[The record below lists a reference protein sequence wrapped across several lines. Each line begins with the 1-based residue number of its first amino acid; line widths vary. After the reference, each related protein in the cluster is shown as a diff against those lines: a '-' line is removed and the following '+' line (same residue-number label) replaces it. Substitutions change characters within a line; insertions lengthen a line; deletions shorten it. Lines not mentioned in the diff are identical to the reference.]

1 MTCICVW
8 AARLTAPEPQ
18 EPPWTALVESSLEL
32 WAPLYVSG
40 LPGSVCQFPSA
51 LQWAEL
57 YSDSFLVHLRRMRA
71 SSQVCGRKLLADLWS
86 SLCLSCVMMVLWAG
100 VKGTASLELWTGQLS
115 CSEKVLSPHRVSIK
129 LSYLGSKTMVYEKG
143 QSKQGYF
150 SLALRKGPQRGLSYP
165 LPPCG
170 PGKSCREQSAR
181 GQGGSSCRSR
191 QPGSPCRCLPA
202 VWPDFLVSMLT
213 VWFAL
218 CSLSYSTSPLY
229 FLFSFSLSLRC
240 PSSFQG
246 FFLSTVFHVCPPQKN
261 HWINN
266 CFKKKFALLRFFF
279 SISCLSSLFLT
290 PGFSEW
296 IICNSEFALYLR
308 LRRLALEK
316 L

>member
-18 EPPWTALVESSLEL
+18 EPLWTALVESSLEL
-32 WAPLYVSG
+32 WAPLYVSVKHLNTFS

-51 LQWAEL
+51 LQWAEP
-57 YSDSFLVHLRRMRA
+57 YSDSFLVHLRRMCA
-71 SSQVCGRKLLADLWS
+71 SSWVCGRKLLADLWS
-86 SLCLSCVMMVLWAG
+86 SLCLSCVMMVLRTG

-129 LSYLGSKTMVYEKG
+129 LSYLGSKNMVYEKG
-143 QSKQGYF
+143 QTKQGYF

-181 GQGGSSCRSR
+181 GRGGSSCRSR
-191 QPGSPCRCLPA
+191 QPGGRWACRCLPA

-218 CSLSYSTSPLY
+218 CSLSYSASLLY
-229 FLFSFSLSLRC
+229 FLFSFSLSLKC
-240 PSSFQG
+240 PGSFQG
-246 FFLSTVFHVCPPQKN
+246 FFLSTVFHICPPQKK

-266 CFKKKFALLRFFF
+266 CFKKNLLCFLF
-279 SISCLSSLFLT
+279 SPSPACLLCFNSRLFWMNY
-290 PGFSEW
+290 P
-296 IICNSEFALYLR
+296 
-308 LRRLALEK
+308 
-316 L
+316 